1 LKLDHL
7 KSIGKFEFSLLYIVD
22 YLALLVIFENLLES
36 NWTIVPKEKVFL
48 ITCSMSVQ
56 ICKKSGAWEIFVS
69 MVQIELYEPVSRHA
83 VLRVWLTVSYL

>member
-22 YLALLVIFENLLES
+22 YLALLVILENLLES

-56 ICKKSGAWEIFVS
+56 ICKKS
-69 MVQIELYEPVSRHA
+69 
-83 VLRVWLTVSYL
+83 